1 MIFRAA
7 MLGLSGAR
15 PETIVRNLP
24 WIFDCII
31 ELLVQP
37 PRLSGH
43 TLNVGHTCFEA
54 LCLLLEK
61 ISVSSFLFANSLKKI
76 SLYITI

>member
-1 MIFRAA
+1 
-7 MLGLSGAR
+7 MLGLSGAK
-15 PETIVRNLP
+15 PETIIRFLP
-24 WIFDCII
+24 VIFDSII

-54 LCLLLEK
+54 ICYLLEK
-61 ISVSSFLFANSLKKI
+61 ISVSIFYQNIFQKLIDHVLERS
-76 SLYITI
+76 

>member
-1 MIFRAA
+1 
-7 MLGLSGAR
+7 MLGLSGAK
-15 PETIVRNLP
+15 PETIIRFLP
-24 WIFDCII
+24 IIFDNII

-54 LCLLLEK
+54 ICHLLEK
-61 ISVSSFLFANSLKKI
+61 ISVGLQI
-76 SLYITI
+76 

>member
-1 MIFRAA
+1 
-7 MLGLSGAR
+7 MLGLSGAK

-24 WIFDCII
+24 LIFDCII

-61 ISVSSFLFANSLKKI
+61 ISVSSLLLTMTLIKFKFA
-76 SLYITI
+76 